1 VNTLARKKIAKDP
14 SASILPS
21 TPENTEDADG
31 WEQGLEL
38 GDAFEITADP
48 KLLRE
53 LRNLPQGRNLVPPDL
68 YKNPDFKK
76 DEFDNYKISA
86 NKQDRLLFKRLET
99 NFIKKLKIGSLIA
112 RGNKQGDY
120 VDARFQISP
129 EQWHFL
135 TPRYRDSTAQSSQDS
150 SESPS
155 LIHILVFQPENIPN
169 EEEAPPSSEHA
180 PVISRRPGRPSERP
194 LIEAIFKHRA
204 SKGETVATLRGE
216 AEEIYYWARNKHLN
230 KDIPE
235 PKTIQAHIRKP
246 HREWRLSKTR
256 N

>member
-1 VNTLARKKIAKDP
+1 VNTLARKKIVKDP
-14 SASILPS
+14 SESFPPS
-21 TPENTEDADG
+21 TPENIEDADG

-48 KLLRE
+48 KLLHK
-53 LRNLPQGRNLVPPDL
+53 LRDMPQGRNLVPPDL

-76 DEFDNYKISA
+76 DEFDHYKISA

-99 NFIKKLKIGSLIA
+99 NFIKKLKAGSLIA

-120 VDARFQISP
+120 VEARFQISP

-155 LIHILVFQPENIPN
+155 LIHILVFQPGGMPLEDG
-169 EEEAPPSSEHA
+169 ESPSLSEPDSYRTGA
-180 PVISRRPGRPSERP
+180 PGRPTIAHLIITEFNRRISEGQ
-194 LIEAIFKHRA
+194 I
-204 SKGETVATLRGE
+204 SNTLRAE
-216 AEEIYYWARNKHLN
+216 AEELEEWARETHPNA
-230 KDIPE
+230 PTPSE
-235 PKTIQAHIRKP
+235 KTIQNQIRILYKQA
-246 HREWRLSKTR
+246 RK
-256 N
+256 